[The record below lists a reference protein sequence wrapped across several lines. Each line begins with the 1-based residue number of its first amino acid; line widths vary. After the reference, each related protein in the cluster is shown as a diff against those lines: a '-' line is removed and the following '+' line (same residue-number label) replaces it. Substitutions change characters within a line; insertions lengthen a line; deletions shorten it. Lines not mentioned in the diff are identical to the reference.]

1 MFLFPLL
8 YRGIICIALVL
19 RYRVLFLCPENKT
32 QVEKTEKEAFDVS
45 GMKLYCYENLNPYR
59 GIFSQ
64 KSTRNTTLKE
74 RIERVPP
81 MTKKRKEEWSFFLNE
96 RNRITY
102 HELCRRCR
110 LICKQSF
117 RAEIIEC
124 PNYYSKRSKKHEV
137 LFES

>member
-8 YRGIICIALVL
+8 YRGINCIALVL
-19 RYRVLFLCPENKT
+19 RYRVLFLCSENKARG
-32 QVEKTEKEAFDVS
+32 EKTRKEAFDVS
-45 GMKLYCYENLNPYR
+45 GMKLYCYENEKPYKEN
-59 GIFSQ
+59 FTQ

-74 RIERVPP
+74 RIERMPP

-124 PNYYSKRSKKHEV
+124 PNYYSKRSKEK
-137 LFES
+137 